1 MAEAIKNPESRQSLP
16 KITNLW
22 GQVAQQSRKEVTQG
36 FSYDPEL
43 VAAIIRS
50 DIDNINQIQEGTHNH
65 DNELSFKQYDFLI
78 RKFGLKVLQNPV
90 LFAALLAEE
99 ELNNGNS

>member
-1 MAEAIKNPESRQSLP
+1 MSDAT

-22 GQVAQQSRKEVTQG
+22 GQVAQQSRKDVTQG

-50 DIDNINQIQEGTHNH
+50 DISNLKEIEKGVHNP
-65 DNELSFKQYDFLI
+65 DNELSFKQYDFLV
-78 RKFGLKVLQNPV
+78 RKFGLNVLKNPV
-90 LFAALLAEE
+90 LFAALLAQEAID
-99 ELNNGNS
+99 NGN

>member
-1 MAEAIKNPESRQSLP
+1 MVEANKAIRIN
-16 KITNLW
+16 NLW
-22 GQVAQQSRKEVTQG
+22 GQLAQQTRKEVTQG

-50 DIDNINQIQEGTHNH
+50 DIENIKKIESGYHNQ
-65 DNELSFKQYDFLI
+65 DNELSFRQYDFLI
-78 RKFGLKVLQNPV
+78 RKYGLKVLENPV

-99 ELNNGNS
+99 ELQ

>member
-1 MAEAIKNPESRQSLP
+1 MSDAT

-22 GQVAQQSRKEVTQG
+22 GQVAQQSRKDVTQG

-50 DIDNINQIQEGTHNH
+50 DIDNLKQIENGIHNP
-65 DNELSFKQYDFLI
+65 DNELSFKQYDFLV
-78 RKFGLKVLQNPV
+78 RKYGLNTLKNPV

-99 ELNNGNS
+99 AIKDGN